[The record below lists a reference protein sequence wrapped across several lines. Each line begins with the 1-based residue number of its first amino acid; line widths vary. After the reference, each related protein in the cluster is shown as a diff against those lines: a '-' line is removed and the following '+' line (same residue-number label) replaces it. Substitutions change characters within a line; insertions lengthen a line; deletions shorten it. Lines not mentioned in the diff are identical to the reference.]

1 MLQPGTIAPDFEL
14 NSTPDQEALSW
25 DDLFTYAQSAGLDMH
40 RFEQDVQKESL
51 TEKVESDFE
60 SGIRSGVNGTPSFYI
75 NGEKYEGSWEAIDLI
90 ENLKAYL

>member
-1 MLQPGTIAPDFEL
+1 
-14 NSTPDQEALSW
+14 
-25 DDLFTYAQSAGLDMH
+25 MH